1 MKPSDAI
8 LRAVFDRT
16 RTIALVG
23 ASPDPLRASYFVGR
37 YLTQRGYRVIGVNPK
52 AAGQVLFG
60 ETVRA
65 SLSEIEAEIDMVDIF
80 RRSEAVPP
88 IVEEALSLWPGLGTV
103 WMQIGVRNAEAA
115 DMARARDVT
124 VIEDLCPKQ
133 EYQRLAGELRM
144 GGFATGRISS
154 KLPGRF

>member
-1 MKPSDAI
+1 MKPSDDI
-8 LRAVFDRT
+8 LRAVLDRT

-37 YLTQRGYRVIGVNPK
+37 YMTQRGYRVIGVNPK
-52 AAGQVLFG
+52 VAGEQLFG
-60 ETVRA
+60 TTVRA
-65 SLSEIEAEIDMVDIF
+65 SLSDIDVEIDMVDIF

-88 IVEEALSLWPGLGTV
+88 IVEEALSLWPGLSTV
-103 WMQIGVRNAEAA
+103 WMQIGVRNEQAA
-115 DMARARDVT
+115 AMARARGVT

-144 GGFATGRISS
+144 GGLVTGRVSS
-154 KLPGRF
+154 KLPRSL

>member
-1 MKPSDAI
+1 MKPSDET
-8 LRAVFDRT
+8 LRDIFART

-37 YLTQRGYRVIGVNPK
+37 YMAQRGYRVIGVNPR
-52 AAGQVLFG
+52 AAGERLFG

-65 SLSEIEAEIDMVDIF
+65 ALADVEAEVEMVDIF

-88 IVEEALSLWPGLGTV
+88 IVEEALALWPGLQTV
-103 WMQIGVRNAEAA
+103 WMQIGVEHAGAA
-115 DMARARDVT
+115 ARARARGVT
-124 VIEDLCPKQ
+124 VIENLCPKQ

-144 GGFATGRISS
+144 GGLVTGRVSS
-154 KLPGRF
+154 KLPRKL

>member
-1 MKPSDAI
+1 MRPSDDI
-8 LRAVFDRT
+8 LRAIFDRT

-52 AAGQVLFG
+52 VAGQELFG
-60 ETVRA
+60 EKVHA
-65 SLSEIEAEIDMVDIF
+65 SLADIEAEIDMVDIF
-80 RRSEAVPP
+80 RRSDAVPP
-88 IVEEALSLWPGLGTV
+88 IVEEALSLWPGLSTV
-103 WMQIGVRNAEAA
+103 WMQIGVRNEEAAEAA
-115 DMARARDVT
+115 RARGVT

-144 GGFATGRISS
+144 GGLVTGRVSS
-154 KLPGRF
+154 KLPRSL

>member
-1 MKPSDAI
+1 MKPSDDI

-52 AAGQVLFG
+52 VAGQELFG
-60 ETVRA
+60 EKVRS
-65 SLSEIEAEIDMVDIF
+65 SLSDIDADIDMVDIF

-88 IVEEALSLWPGLGTV
+88 IVEEALSLWPDLSTV
-103 WMQIGVRNAEAA
+103 WMQIGVRNEMAAE
-115 DMARARDVT
+115 MARARGVT

-144 GGFATGRISS
+144 GGLVTGRVSS
-154 KLPGRF
+154 KLPRGL